1 MAVDV
6 LGYFM
11 KKSKRMQLLVDLAK
25 RKEDAVATQLARDKA
40 KVADDQRKLEEL
52 KEYASQY
59 ESERNLLG
67 LSAYLTTNY
76 QHFTNR
82 VQQAV
87 QQQEAAVGRAQQ
99 QADMTQR
106 RWLQARSKTQSMDY
120 LRDKNIKIENLLE
133 DKQEQKQSD
142 EFAMRRFISQ

>member
-1 MAVDV
+1 
-6 LGYFM
+6 M

-25 RKEDAVATQLARDKA
+25 RKEEAVASQLARDKA
-40 KVADDQRKLEEL
+40 KVAEDLRKLTEL
-52 KEYASQY
+52 KEYAEQY

-76 QHFTNR
+76 QHFTQR

-99 QADMTQR
+99 QADMTMR

-120 LRDKNIKIENLLE
+120 LKDKNVTLE
-133 DKQEQKQSD
+133 RIQEEKQEQRQSD
-142 EFAMRRFISQ
+142 EFAMRRFLARQY